1 MKGVIPITIISIIAI
16 TAILFFSMNVK
27 VTEEND
33 TTVDDA
39 FVEDLNNLLEDIDS
53 INETDYELSDLEISE
68 EIGISFD

>member
-1 MKGVIPITIISIIAI
+1 MKGVIPITIISIIVI